1 MLRGKSR
8 LGGRDFSVLRWQ
20 FSAGCYQLAVPSC
33 RHPVGSARFSDRS
46 TRFDFSREKSR
57 FSLTN
62 GVLPLEWTVLNKLN
76 SALRFSTAGLFL
88 CCCSII
94 QVVFLH
100 RRKYTQFTLI
110 APLIV
115 IFYVAGY
122 HIYQRLSARISVQIV
137 SFSL

>member
-1 MLRGKSR
+1 MKFYHLLYR
-8 LGGRDFSVLRWQ
+8 LDSGLSFWLSTLPISSNFQVPFYQIKMVSTIGRKFG
-20 FSAGCYQLAVPSC
+20 A
-33 RHPVGSARFSDRS
+33 
-46 TRFDFSREKSR
+46 
-57 FSLTN
+57 
-62 GVLPLEWTVLNKLN
+62 LPLEWTVLNKLN
-76 SALRFSTAGLFL
+76 SAALQLHHCRAVFL
-88 CCCSII
+88 CRCGII
-94 QVVFLH
+94 QIVFLH